1 MAEFSRESDAALRKQ
16 ALHIASELPHDPGQA
31 RRVVAYVTE
40 LLAWESEG
48 EPERKE
54 RPGAVVA
61 RLFAVE
67 PDPAA

>member
-1 MAEFSRESDAALRKQ
+1 MSGQESDTTLRKP
-16 ALHIASELPHDPGQA
+16 ALHIASELPHDPRQ
-31 RRVVAYVTE
+31 RVVAYVTE